1 MALNE
6 RALGIYLLVALIV
19 LGGVHVLVAARLA
32 RASTKRGVL
41 ALLVPPLAPFY
52 AWETGDGAMAIAW
65 LVALAAYGVGVAL
78 A

>member
-1 MALNE
+1 MNE

-19 LGGVHVLVAARLA
+19 LACVHVVVAARLA
-32 RASTKRGVL
+32 RASKKRGVL

-52 AWETGDGAMAIAW
+52 AWETGDGLMAIAW
-65 LVALAAYGVGVAL
+65 IAALAAYGVGVAL

>member
-1 MALNE
+1 VNE

-19 LGGVHVLVAARLA
+19 LACVHAVTAARLA
-32 RASTKRGVL
+32 RASKARGVL

-52 AWETGDGAMAIAW
+52 AWETGDGVMAIAW
-65 LVALAAYGVGVAL
+65 IVALAAYGVGVAL